1 MATKIRLQRHGK
13 KKQPFYHIVVAD
25 SRAPRD
31 GRFIEN
37 IGYYD
42 PIKVP
47 AKISLDFQKALD
59 WYSKGAQPTDTVRNI
74 LRHEGVLLRYHLQ
87 LGIAKGA
94 LTQEQADVK
103 FNDWKQSK
111 DNRAASKRNEMEQQE
126 RSDRKKQ
133 LESEK
138 KTSEDRLAKINEK
151 NLAILKEREAAA
163 RRAYAEEHPEE
174 TVEQP
179 VVETDGNP
187 SVTEEQPV
195 EVVEEQ
201 PVEVVEEQPAEV
213 VEEQPEVTEE
223 PAVET
228 DNNPSV
234 TEEPAVETDGNPSEP
249 VAEEEPVSES

>member
-31 GRFIEN
+31 GRFIES

-42 PIKVP
+42 PVKVP
-47 AKISLDFQKALD
+47 AKINLDFKKALD
-59 WYSKGAQPTDTVRNI
+59 WYGKGAQPTDTVRNI

-111 DNRAASKRNEMEQQE
+111 ENKTASRRNEKEQLE

-133 LESEK
+133 LEAEK
-138 KTSEDRLAKINEK
+138 KTSENRLAKINEK

-163 RRAYAEEHPEE
+163 RRAYAEENPDAVVEE
-174 TVEQP
+174 PVAEVVEQP
-179 VVETDGNP
+179 AAEVVE
-187 SVTEEQPV
+187 QPAA

-201 PVEVVEEQPAEV
+201 PVAEVVEEQPAAEV
-213 VEEQPEVTEE
+213 VEEQPVTEVVE
-223 PAVET
+223 EQPAA
-228 DNNPSV
+228 
-234 TEEPAVETDGNPSEP
+234 TEEAPEVE
-249 VAEEEPVSES
+249 A

>member
-47 AKISLDFQKALD
+47 AKINLDFKKALD

-111 DNRAASKRNEMEQQE
+111 ENKASSKRNEMEQQE
-126 RSDRKKQ
+126 RSERKKQ
-133 LESEK
+133 LEAEK
-138 KTSEDRLAKINEK
+138 KTSENRLAKINEK
-151 NLAILKEREAAA
+151 NLAILKEREEEA
-163 RRAYAEEHPEE
+163 RRAYAEQHPEE
-174 TVEQP
+174 QPTTVEEKTP
-179 VVETDGNP
+179 KT
-187 SVTEEQPV
+187 
-195 EVVEEQ
+195 VEEQ
-201 PVEVVEEQPAEV
+201 PVEAVEETT
-213 VEEQPEVTEE
+213 TET
-223 PAVET
+223 VET
-228 DNNPSV
+228 
-234 TEEPAVETDGNPSEP
+234 SEP
-249 VAEEEPVSES
+249 VAEEPAPETAE

>member
-13 KKQPFYHIVVAD
+13 KKQPFYHIVIAD

-47 AKISLDFQKALD
+47 AKINLDFQKALD

-111 DNRAASKRNEMEQQE
+111 ENRAASKRNEAEQQE

-133 LESEK
+133 LEAEK

-174 TVEQP
+174 TVEEP
-179 VVETDGNP
+179 AVETDDNP

-195 EVVEEQ
+195 ET
-201 PVEVVEEQPAEV
+201 VEEQPAEV
-213 VEEQPEVTEE
+213 VEEQPAVAEE
-223 PAVET
+223 PAEVVEQ
-228 DNNPSV
+228 PEAPAEEVS
-234 TEEPAVETDGNPSEP
+234 EPA
-249 VAEEEPVSES
+249 AEEEPASEA